1 MPDATTILMAHV
13 AKTLPNDI
21 RHRRELL
28 VAMRSMMTVRHPAW
42 SAINQHIDRIDAILS
57 SQNEM
62 QLSFERLLAEDG
74 R

>member
-42 SAINQHIDRIDAILS
+42 SAINQHIARRRCDSHRPRTKCS
-57 SQNEM
+57 
-62 QLSFERLLAEDG
+62 
-74 R
+74 